1 MISHSVIIPAHN
13 KHNKEDANTTGR
25 PVGEELAHDRS
36 R

>member
-1 MISHSVIIPAHN
+1 MISHSVSIPAYN
-13 KHNKEDANTTGR
+13 EEDAITTGR

>member
-1 MISHSVIIPAHN
+1 MISHSVIIPA
-13 KHNKEDANTTGR
+13 HNKEDANTTGR